1 MVRISLI
8 VLLCAVFLFADD
20 VPDEGSLY
28 WGGRLSLL
36 AGSAWNDKSVKGVF
50 SPTYKYIEESNMV
63 KNSDLGFEVGALC
76 WFRFNRFIGLEG
88 ETNIRITGFTL
99 ENRIYNRPL
108 DGEQDAENDVSFHV
122 WNFNTP
128 LLVRVMP
135 TRSIYVEAG
144 AQFNLNLGGSIENED
159 DSFDVDIEKVGW
171 GLAFGAGALSYLPR
185 QRLLWS
191 AGTRVA
197 IDMTRIEKEGIVE
210 IRKGSAYRESSPLKL
225 FNIQLNGSF
234 YF

>member
-8 VLLCAVFLFADD
+8 ILLCAVFLFADD

-76 WFRFNRFIGLEG
+76 WYRFNRF
-88 ETNIRITGFTL
+88 
-99 ENRIYNRPL
+99 
-108 DGEQDAENDVSFHV
+108 
-122 WNFNTP
+122 
-128 LLVRVMP
+128 RVMP